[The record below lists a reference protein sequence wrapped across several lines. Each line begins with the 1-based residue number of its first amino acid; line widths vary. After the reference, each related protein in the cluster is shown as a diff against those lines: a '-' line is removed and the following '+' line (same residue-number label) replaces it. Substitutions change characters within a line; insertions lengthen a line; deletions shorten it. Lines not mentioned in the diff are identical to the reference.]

1 MKLLLI
7 AGFGAVGTL
16 ARYGVSTLL
25 QKPEGT
31 FPWGTLVVN
40 AAGCFVI
47 GLVAALAQTAKI
59 SNDARTVIAAGFL
72 GALTTWSSFAWESLA
87 MAKDGAWG
95 LAAVNVAA
103 QLVLGLGLAAGGYA
117 LGRAVS

>member
-7 AGFGAVGTL
+7 AGFGAAGTL

-25 QKPEGT
+25 QKPDGA
-31 FPWGTLVVN
+31 FPWGTLAVN
-40 AAGCFVI
+40 AAGCFVMGVI
-47 GLVAALAQTAKI
+47 AALAQTAKI

-87 MAKDGAWG
+87 LAKDGAWG
-95 LAAVNVAA
+95 LAALNVIAH
-103 QLVLGLGLAAGGYA
+103 VVVGLGLAAAGYA
-117 LGRAVS
+117 LGRST